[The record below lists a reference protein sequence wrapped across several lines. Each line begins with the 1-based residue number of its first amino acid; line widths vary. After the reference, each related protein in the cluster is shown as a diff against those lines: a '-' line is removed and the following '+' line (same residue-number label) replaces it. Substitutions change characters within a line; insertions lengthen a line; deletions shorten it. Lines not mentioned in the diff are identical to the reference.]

1 MQEFSEMSYRN
12 KVARMSN
19 GSGLWNQ
26 EGSHDKWQMK
36 FEEDS
41 EKWKFS
47 PCSFRKRMEKRWC
60 AINWVLITFDIE
72 ENGIAMIQLLKSTS
86 PKQELQEFFSTKL
99 WKAHRM
105 FLLFCHIRL
114 PSSGNLFEIMVP
126 LTTQRLWKTCV
137 WEQLWNFTIEKCTC
151 GFRAKDE
158 NRASSFSCLAEQLY
172 ADSLAWWYMS

>member
-1 MQEFSEMSYRN
+1 MQKFSERSYRN

-72 ENGIAMIQLLKSTS
+72 EDGIMMVQLLKSTS

-114 PSSGNLFEIMVP
+114 PSSGNLFEIMVA
-126 LTTQRLWKTCV
+126 LTAQ
-137 WEQLWNFTIEKCTC
+137 TC
-151 GFRAKDE
+151 GRHVCE
-158 NRASSFSCLAEQLY
+158 NSSEILRLKNGHVGSELKMKTEHPSA
-172 ADSLAWWYMS
+172 A